1 MKSLAKN
8 SIYNIIYKFFMIGF
22 PLVSS
27 IYVSRVLMP
36 SGVGKVAYAQNVVSY
51 FVAFSGLG
59 VSTYG
64 VREIGKIQQDK
75 KKYSKVFAE
84 LFLIVFTTTLFCSF
98 VYYFCIIAFNPF
110 GNKLLYAVA
119 GLQLLLGAFNVD
131 WFYQGIE
138 EYRYIT
144 SRSIV
149 MKLLSLLFMFLSV
162 RNKEDIIPYALMSS
176 IALAGNNIVNIIHIR
191 KYIDFYKLNK
201 LNFKRH
207 IYPLIV
213 LFSTTIAVELYT
225 KLDITMLGI
234 LSADVHVGYY
244 NYATRIT
251 TIVVT
256 LATSVS
262 TVLLPRFSYYKEN
275 GKIEELNDTI
285 KFVHKGILT
294 ITIPAAIGLSIF
306 ARDIICFLFG
316 ESFEPASMTVRIL
329 AVLIVIKSIG
339 NLYGTQILVS
349 FGAEK
354 FLFFSTLFGAVSNV
368 IMNAFLIP
376 MFEESGAAI
385 ASVISELIV
394 CMVQI
399 FLSKRF
405 VDVKVGKWFY
415 LQLGFSSCLMA
426 MIVIGICHQINS
438 LILRMIVG
446 IPTGIVVF
454 YLFGLLL
461 KNDVIETI
469 QQKFWEIIKQKRN
482 ENGF

>member
-8 SIYNIIYKFFMIGF
+8 SIYNIIYKLFLIAF
-22 PLVSS
+22 PLISS

-64 VREIGKIQQDK
+64 VREIGKVQQDK
-75 KKYSKVFAE
+75 KKYSKVFIE
-84 LFLIVFTTTLFCSF
+84 LFTIVFATTLICSF
-98 VYYFCIIAFNPF
+98 IYYFWIIAFNPF
-110 GNKLLYAVA
+110 GNKLLYTVA

-149 MKLLSLLFMFLSV
+149 MKLLSLVFMFISV
-162 RNKEDIIPYALMSS
+162 RNEADIVPYALMSS
-176 IALAGNNIVNIIHIR
+176 IALAGNNVINIIHIR
-191 KYIDFYKLNK
+191 KYVDFSDINK
-201 LNFKRH
+201 LKFKRH
-207 IYPLIV
+207 IYPLVV
-213 LFSTTIAVELYT
+213 LLSTTLAVELYT
-225 KLDITMLGI
+225 KLDVTMLGV
-234 LSADVHVGYY
+234 LSDDVNVGYY

-262 TVLLPRFSYYKEN
+262 TVLLPRLSYYMEN
-275 GKIEELNDTI
+275 GKIEELNSTV

-294 ITIPAAIGLSIF
+294 ITLPAAIGLSIF
-306 ARDIICFLFG
+306 AKDIMCFMFG
-316 ESFEPASMTVRIL
+316 ELFEPAAITVRIL
-329 AVLIVIKSIG
+329 TVLIVIKAIG
-339 NLYGTQILVS
+339 NLYGAQILVA

-354 FLFFSTLFGAVSNV
+354 FLLFSTLFGAISNV

-376 MFEESGAAI
+376 IFEENGAAI

-394 CMVQI
+394 CIIQVA
-399 FLSKRF
+399 LSKKY
-405 VDVKVGKWFY
+405 VDVKVGKCFY
-415 LQLGFSSCLMA
+415 LQLCLSSCVMA
-426 MIVIGICHQINS
+426 IAVIGVCHSINS
-438 LILRMIVG
+438 LILRMVIGIPVG
-446 IPTGIVVF
+446 IFVF
-454 YLFGLLL
+454 YLVGLALG
-461 KNDVIETI
+461 NDVIKMI
-469 QQKFWEIIKQKRN
+469 QQKTHDKIRRKRDLI
-482 ENGF
+482 